1 MEGIVMKNIQERAKE
16 WSEHIVETTPYDVV
30 NGEVCVFAKDRDIA
44 DVAEESYIAGAK
56 DQKAIEDAELHKL
69 KSSWEKV
76 AEINHDRDM
85 KSIKE
90 RAKLASENYAC
101 DDRYSSGF
109 FTGYVEGAT
118 EQQAIDEEVRLKKSD
133 DMTEKQLDREEHFTS
148 WYFQNVKGAP
158 TFSDAIEWARKQT
171 IDEVCDWL
179 HLNLPNIEYTI
190 KEPKPLRVS
199 RGLLIDE
206 LKKAMDK

>member
-1 MEGIVMKNIQERAKE
+1 MKSIEERAKE
-16 WSEHIVETTPYDVV
+16 WGEYIVETTPYDVV
-30 NGEVCVFAKDRDIA
+30 AAKY
-44 DVAEESYIAGAK
+44 SYIAGANA
-56 DQKAIEDAELHKL
+56 QKEIDDAELLKL
-69 KSSWEKV
+69 KAKW
-76 AEINHDRDM
+76 EINHDM

-90 RAKLASENYAC
+90 RAKE
-101 DDRYSSGF
+101 YSKDHWNEL
-109 FTGYVEGAT
+109 TAKEAYIAGAT

-133 DMTEKQLDREEHFTS
+133 DMTEAEYDRETAFAD
-148 WYFQNVKGAP
+148 WYHQNGKSTP
-158 TFSDAIEWARKQT
+158 TYSDAIEWARKDV
-171 IDEVCDWL
+171 ISKACDWL